1 MKLRAGIYLRV
12 STFEQVKE
20 GYSLQAQEERLTNFA
35 LAKDYN
41 LVAKYIDPGHSG
53 AKLDRPGLQ
62 SMIED
67 IKNNKLDIILVY
79 KLDRLSRSQKHTL
92 YLIEDVFLKNSV
104 NFVSMSES
112 FDTTSSFG
120 RAMIGILSVFAQ
132 LERDTITERLTMG
145 RVERAKTGL
154 YHGGG
159 NFTPLGYDYVDK
171 MLIVNEFEAMVVRK
185 IFDLYL
191 QKKGVRQIVMELHD
205 KYPEQVTTRTKI
217 KGVLSNPLYIGKVT
231 FAGEVHDGQ
240 HESIVDEE
248 TFYTAQKI
256 RDSRIVYNY
265 SGYEQKGLLNG
276 KILCG
281 KCGAKY
287 YRQVTGS
294 KKYRYVKY
302 ACSSKNWSSP
312 KLIKDRKC
320 DNNRYNVDELERR
333 VIDMMKKL
341 TLKDLTRVEKN
352 VEIENKKTIKK
363 EMKSVDSQI
372 DKLIELFQFGS
383 IAPQKINERI
393 EKLNEQKIQL
403 DLILKEMDVVK
414 DINDI
419 EIALNNLKR
428 FDWDTEPTI
437 NKIDMIT
444 EFIDTITVDGDS
456 IDITWNL

>member
-92 YLIEDVFLKNSV
+92 YLIEDVFLKNNV

-159 NFTPLGYDYVDK
+159 NFTPLGYDYIDH
-171 MLIVNEFEAMVVRK
+171 MLIVNEFEAMVVK
-185 IFDLYL
+185 EIYSLYL
-191 QKKGVRQIVMELHD
+191 QNKGVRQIVMELHD

-231 FAGEVHDGQ
+231 FAGEIHDGQ

-248 TFYTAQKI
+248 TFNAAQKI
-256 RDSRIVYNY
+256 RDSRILYNY
-265 SGYEQKGLLNG
+265 SGHEQKGLLNG
-276 KILCG
+276 KLYCG

-294 KKYRYVKY
+294 KKYRYIKY

-320 DNNRYNVDELERR
+320 DNNRYNVEQLENR
-333 VIDMMKKL
+333 VIERLKKL
-341 TLKDLTRVEKN
+341 TLKDLTVPEKN
-352 VEIENKKTIKK
+352 GDIEKKSTIKK
-363 EMKSVDSQI
+363 EIKSIDNQI
-372 DKLIELFQFGS
+372 EKLIELFQFGS
-383 IAPQKINERI
+383 ITPEKINGRI
-393 EKLNEQKIQL
+393 EKLNVQKINL
-403 DLILKEMDVVK
+403 DLLLNEIDYKKDEKVIQESLKNLNDFNWEEENTLAKIKIMDTFV
-414 DINDI
+414 
-419 EIALNNLKR
+419 
-428 FDWDTEPTI
+428 
-437 NKIDMIT
+437 
-444 EFIDTITVDGDS
+444 DTITVNGEQL
-456 IDITWNL
+456 DIVWNL

>member
-92 YLIEDVFLKNSV
+92 YLIEDVFLKNNV

-159 NFTPLGYDYVDK
+159 NFTPLGYDYIDH

-231 FAGEVHDGQ
+231 FAGEIHDGQ

-248 TFYTAQKI
+248 TFKAAQKI
-256 RDSRIVYNY
+256 RDSRILYNY
-265 SGYEQKGLLNG
+265 SGHEQKGLLNG
-276 KILCG
+276 KLYCG

-294 KKYRYVKY
+294 KKYRYIKY

-320 DNNRYNVDELERR
+320 DNNRYNVEELENR
-333 VIDMMKKL
+333 VIDRLKNL
-341 TLKDLTRVEKN
+341 TLEDLTKVEN
-352 VEIENKKTIKK
+352 DSEIEKKETIKK
-363 EMKSVDSQI
+363 EIKSIDSQI

-383 IAPQKINERI
+383 IAPQKINDRI
-393 EKLNEQKIQL
+393 EKLNEQKIRL
-403 DLILKEMDVVK
+403 DLILNEIDIVK
-414 DINDI
+414 DKKDI
-419 EIALNNLKR
+419 EKSFNNLKT
-428 FDWDTEPTI
+428 FNWEVETTMK
-437 NKIDMIT
+437 KIEIID
-444 EFIDTITVDGDS
+444 EFVDTITVNGEQL
-456 IDITWNL
+456 DIVWNL

>member
-92 YLIEDVFLKNSV
+92 YLIEDVFLKNNV

-159 NFTPLGYDYVDK
+159 NFTPLGYDYIDH
-171 MLIVNEFEAMVVRK
+171 MLIVNEFEAMVVK
-185 IFDLYL
+185 EIYSLYL

-217 KGVLSNPLYIGKVT
+217 K
-231 FAGEVHDGQ
+231 
-240 HESIVDEE
+240 
-248 TFYTAQKI
+248 
-256 RDSRIVYNY
+256 VY
-265 SGYEQKGLLNG
+265 S
-276 KILCG
+276 
-281 KCGAKY
+281 
-287 YRQVTGS
+287 
-294 KKYRYVKY
+294 
-302 ACSSKNWSSP
+302 
-312 KLIKDRKC
+312 
-320 DNNRYNVDELERR
+320 
-333 VIDMMKKL
+333 
-341 TLKDLTRVEKN
+341 LTR
-352 VEIENKKTIKK
+352 
-363 EMKSVDSQI
+363 
-372 DKLIELFQFGS
+372 S
-383 IAPQKINERI
+383 I
-393 EKLNEQKIQL
+393 L
-403 DLILKEMDVVK
+403 VK
-414 DINDI
+414 
-419 EIALNNLKR
+419 
-428 FDWDTEPTI
+428 
-437 NKIDMIT
+437 
-444 EFIDTITVDGDS
+444 
-456 IDITWNL
+456 

>member
-92 YLIEDVFLKNSV
+92 YLIEDVFLKNNV

-159 NFTPLGYDYVDK
+159 NFTPLGYDYIDH

-191 QKKGVRQIVMELHD
+191 QKKGIRQIVMELHD

-231 FAGEVHDGQ
+231 FAGEIHDGQ

-248 TFYTAQKI
+248 TFIAAQKV
-256 RDSRIVYNY
+256 RDSRILYNY

-276 KILCG
+276 KLYCG

-294 KKYRYVKY
+294 KKYRYIKY

-320 DNNRYNVDELERR
+320 DNNRYNVEDLENR
-333 VIDMMKKL
+333 VIDRLKNL
-341 TLKDLTRVEKN
+341 TLEDLTKVEN
-352 VEIENKKTIKK
+352 DCEIEKKETIKK
-363 EMKSVDSQI
+363 EIKSIDSQI

-383 IAPQKINERI
+383 IAPQKINDRI
-393 EKLNEQKIQL
+393 EKLNEQKIRL
-403 DLILKEMDVVK
+403 DLILNEIDIVK
-414 DINDI
+414 DKKDI
-419 EIALNNLKR
+419 EKSFNNLKTFNWEVETTR
-428 FDWDTEPTI
+428 K
-437 NKIDMIT
+437 KIEIID
-444 EFIDTITVDGDS
+444 EFVDTITVNGEQL
-456 IDITWNL
+456 DIVWNL

>member
-62 SMIED
+62 SMIKD
-67 IKNNKLDIILVY
+67 IESNKLDIVLVY

-159 NFTPLGYDYVDK
+159 NFIPLGYDYVDK
-171 MLIVNEFEAMVVRK
+171 MLIVNEFEAMVVK
-185 IFDLYL
+185 EIYDLYL

-205 KYPEQVTTRTKI
+205 KYPEHVTTRTKI

-231 FAGEVHDGQ
+231 FAGEIHDGLQ
-240 HESIVDEE
+240 EPIIDEK

-256 RDSRIVYNY
+256 RDSRIIYNY

-320 DNNRYNVDELERR
+320 DNNRYNVDELEQR
-333 VIDMMKKL
+333 VIDRLEKL
-341 TLKDLTRVEKN
+341 TLKDLIVPDNSQEKD
-352 VEIENKKTIKK
+352 KKITIKK
-363 EMKSVDSQI
+363 EMKSIDNQI

-383 IAPQKINERI
+383 IAPEKINERI
-393 EKLNEQKIQL
+393 EKLNEQKTQL
-403 DLILKEMDVVK
+403 NLMLKKLDIKRDKK
-414 DINDI
+414 DI
-419 EIALNNLKR
+419 ETSLSNLTN
-428 FDWDTEPTI
+428 FNWDVEPTAA
-437 NKIDMIT
+437 KIDIIHD
-444 EFIDTITVDGDS
+444 FVDTVTVTGDE
-456 IDITWNL
+456 IDIVWNL